1 MKIALIGAT
10 GHVGAK
16 ILDEALARG
25 HLVTGIARHASKLNG
40 RIGVTAKEVELADE
54 RGLADAVRGNQAIV
68 VSVRHQRNDVRHA
81 FCAAKLARI
90 RRVVVVGGAASLEV
104 APGIPLIETPSLS
117 PEAKVEELPAAV
129 ALVRTREEKDLDWTF
144 VSPSLRLV
152 PGERTGRFR
161 VGGDQLLC
169 DEAGDSRI
177 SEEDLAVAI
186 IDELENPQH
195 VRERFTV
202 GY

>member
-10 GHVGAK
+10 GHVGSK
-16 ILDEALARG
+16 ILNEALARG
-25 HLVTGIARHASKLNG
+25 HLVTGIARHTGKLAG
-40 RIGVTAKEVELADE
+40 RVGVTPKEVDLADE
-54 RGLADAVRGNQAIV
+54 RGLADAVRGTQAIV

-90 RRVVVVGGAASLEV
+90 RRVLVVGGVASLE
-104 APGIPLIETPSLS
+104 ETPGVPLVDTSSLP
-117 PEAKVEELPAAV
+117 PEIQVEEVPAAV
-129 ALVRTREEKDLDWTF
+129 ALARVRAEKDLDWTF
-144 VSPSLRLV
+144 VSPPLMLV

-161 VGGDQLLC
+161 VGGDQLLRN
-169 DEAGDSRI
+169 EAGDSRI
-177 SEEDLAVAI
+177 TEEDLAVAI

>member
-10 GHVGAK
+10 GHVGSK

-25 HLVTGIARHASKLNG
+25 HLVTGIARHTSTLSG
-40 RIGVTAKEVELADE
+40 RVGVTAKEVELADE

-68 VSVRHQRNDVRHA
+68 VSVRHQHNDVRHA
-81 FCAAKLARI
+81 CSAAKLARI
-90 RRVVVVGGAASLEV
+90 RRVLVVGGVASLEV
-104 APGIPLIETPSLS
+104 APGVRLVDTPSLA
-117 PEAKVEELPAAV
+117 PEVQVEELPAAV
-129 ALVRTREEKDLDWTF
+129 ALARLRAEKDLEWTF
-144 VSPSLRLV
+144 VSPPLMLV

-161 VGGDQLLC
+161 VGGDELLRN
-169 DEAGDSRI
+169 EAGDSRI
-177 SEEDLAVAI
+177 TEEDLAVAI

>member
-25 HLVTGIARHASKLNG
+25 HLVTGIARHAGKLNG

-90 RRVVVVGGAASLEV
+90 RRVLVVGGAASLEV
-104 APGIPLIETPSLS
+104 APGVPLIDTPGLS

-129 ALVRTREEKDLDWTF
+129 ALVRTREQKDLEWTF
-144 VSPSLRLV
+144 VSPPLRLV

-161 VGGDQLLC
+161 VGGDQLLR
-169 DEAGDSRI
+169 DDVGDSRI